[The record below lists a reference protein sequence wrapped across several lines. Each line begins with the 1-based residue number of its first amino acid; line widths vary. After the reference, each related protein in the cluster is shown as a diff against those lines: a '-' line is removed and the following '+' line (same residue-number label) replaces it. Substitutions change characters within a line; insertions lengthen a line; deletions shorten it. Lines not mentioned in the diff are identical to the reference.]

1 MKTYLEDQI
10 DELQKEIRYLRDENN
25 MLILDNKDLKRKL
38 IKNQDY
44 LY

>member
-38 IKNQDY
+38 IKN
-44 LY
+44 

>member
-10 DELQKEIRYLRDENN
+10 DELQKETRYRRDENN

-38 IKNQDY
+38 IKN
-44 LY
+44 